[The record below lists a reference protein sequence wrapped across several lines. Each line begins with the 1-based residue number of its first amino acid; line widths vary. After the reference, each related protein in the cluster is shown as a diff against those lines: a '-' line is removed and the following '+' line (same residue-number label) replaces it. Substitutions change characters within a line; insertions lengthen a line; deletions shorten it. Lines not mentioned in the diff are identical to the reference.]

1 MSKQRSAYW
10 IHRDHLFRKDEYL
23 CSACKYRA
31 EKARTFEYTPDTKCP
46 YCGQELPIAS
56 VEGARKKAEEIFIAE
71 RKAAVEKIIAAA

>member
-31 EKARTFEYTPDTKCP
+31 EKALGTCP
-46 YCGQELPIAS
+46 GC
-56 VEGARKKAEEIFIAE
+56 GARMKRSKYDPVWVDELEMLDAIFDD
-71 RKAAVEKIIAAA
+71 